1 MANNTCVGM
10 MKGRGGEVKVT
21 FKQVRMG
28 RIIQIGPPQ
37 QIETLAGEHGKKCE
51 IHLSVSF
58 HNLFRSKDMSLEK
71 LRQQPTLKELNEV
84 LDELLPIISD
94 SAVKESVKLD
104 IRSTLIT
111 VTVRQIYPDLS
122 NLTRR
127 KLAMIF
133 QGAIGIKLLIS
144 SIQHAEALEVKCSLC
159 DLLIIF
165 FHDESLLESIF
176 ESNIRQARSLLF
188 GSTVFNVLNETY
200 QEVRQYNHPVTENLQ
215 EITTLKGYTSL
226 VLPTLVVYLKKERNP
241 QLLLAALQLC
251 SPNESQ
257 LVFDHFFQSPER
269 FSTLVLTYTAFI
281 PAQKPVFIKA
291 LLSYLISRYS
301 LQAPQSLGNLQK
313 VRNVLSHFLWDN
325 WSSFFITVLDYQNL
339 SLLKVYV
346 KLINKDQVADLLKSL
361 IPIWGAPTFI
371 NKTSL
376 TLQKHY
382 LYLIVL
388 LLSHEPATNTEISS
402 DHTFLTTITNRID
415 STSLSVRAQG
425 MLLANLVLQNSDGQN
440 KKVFNM
446 KEQDDYE
453 STFFKDLGE
462 ELKDLETLELAT
474 SLAPDICSL
483 QLQTESRVEKITE
496 VTTVASQNSN
506 LYIVSDDELSD
517 PEDSDDDDPSVSRK
531 DYPTRPVYIK
541 ELLQY
546 LLADEKDSKAFDK
559 LEVALKVAPTLI
571 RQKSS
576 FGDEIK
582 HFTNELLATLV
593 GLSNRFEMENFD
605 QQRINSIISIIVN
618 NSEHAI
624 TELLNLFLTGDYSL
638 QQRLII
644 LTSLSLAARELKGHL
659 DENVTRSFNKTK
671 TEFASSLLP
680 KRIHD
685 QFIELEQKQKDL
697 FTFDQHAVQQLEDE
711 YLSSTIQSAEKNIMP
726 HGKVLRV
733 SRGLELK
740 KAQKS
745 HQSSKNR
752 KKEFFKVVGPK
763 FFFPLA
769 TTWHALNSLSGF
781 KIGRYSPILT
791 SHFIRTMALIL
802 DTAYPSAPDLLDMIQ
817 EMVSILIPLKN
828 SYFDQFNAAE
838 LIDKGM
844 NDELLILDSLVLS
857 FLVILQNT
865 NQEFLLQNYGQ
876 ELSQISDWLQN
887 ILETVIDDGIRR
899 KCAGVLVSINNLFRT
914 V

>member
-1 MANNTCVGM
+1 
-10 MKGRGGEVKVT
+10 
-21 FKQVRMG
+21 
-28 RIIQIGPPQ
+28 
-37 QIETLAGEHGKKCE
+37 
-51 IHLSVSF
+51 
-58 HNLFRSKDMSLEK
+58 MSLER
-71 LRQQPTLKELNEV
+71 LRQQPTLQELNEV

-122 NLTRR
+122 NLAKR
-127 KLAMIF
+127 KLAEIF
-133 QGAIGIKLLIS
+133 QGAVGIKLLIS
-144 SIQHAEALEVKCSLC
+144 SIQHAESLEIKCSLC

-165 FHDESLLESIF
+165 LHNESSLESIF

-200 QEVRQYNHPVTENLQ
+200 QDVRQYKHTVTGKLQ
-215 EITTLKGYTSL
+215 EITTLKGYTSV
-226 VLPTLVVYLKKERNP
+226 VLPTLVANLKKERNP

-257 LVFDHFFQSPER
+257 LVFDHFFQSPEP
-269 FSTLVLTYTAFI
+269 FSTLVSTYNTFT
-281 PAQKPVFIKA
+281 PVQKPAFIKA
-291 LLSYLISRYS
+291 LLGYCISRYS
-301 LQAPQSLGNLQK
+301 LRAPQNLDNLQK
-313 VRNVLSHFLWDN
+313 VYSILSQFPWDS

-339 SLLKVYV
+339 PLLKVYV
-346 KLINKDQVADLLKSL
+346 KLINKYQVSDLLKSL
-361 IPIWGAPTFI
+361 VQIWGAPTFI
-371 NKTSL
+371 NKTPL

-382 LYLIVL
+382 LHLIVL
-388 LLSHEPATNTEISS
+388 LLSHNPATNTEISS

-425 MLLANLVLQNSDGQN
+425 MLLANLVLQNSDSQN
-440 KKVFNM
+440 KKVFIM

-453 STFFKDLGE
+453 STFFEDLGD
-462 ELKDLETLELAT
+462 ELKDSEAFDLVT
-474 SLAPDICSL
+474 SLVSDVCFPP
-483 QLQTESRVEKITE
+483 LQTVSRVEKVTE
-496 VTTVASQNSN
+496 VTNMTPQNSN
-506 LYIVSDDELSD
+506 LHIVTDDELSD

-546 LLADEKDSKAFDK
+546 LLADEKDPKAFDK

-571 RQKSS
+571 RQKSH

-605 QQRINSIISIIVN
+605 QQRTNSIISIIVS

-624 TELLNLFLTGDYSL
+624 KELLNLFLTGDYSL

-644 LTSLSLAARELKGHL
+644 LTSFSLAARELKGHQ
-659 DENVTRSFNKTK
+659 DENVTRSFNKVK

-680 KRIHD
+680 KHIHD
-685 QFIELEQKQKDL
+685 QFIELEHKQNGL
-697 FTFDQHAVQQLEDE
+697 LTFDQHAVQQLEDD
-711 YLSSTIQSAEKNIMP
+711 YLNSTVESAEKNLMP

-745 HQSSKNR
+745 LQLSKSR
-752 KKEFFKVVGPK
+752 QKKFFKLVGPK

-769 TTWHALNSLSGF
+769 TTWHALNSQSGF

-791 SHFIRTMALIL
+791 SHFIRTLSLIL

-817 EMVSILIPLKN
+817 EMVSILIPLKD
-828 SYFDQFNAAE
+828 SYFDQFSAPE
-838 LIDKGM
+838 LVDKGM

-876 ELSQISDWLQN
+876 ELSQISDWLQS

-899 KCAGVLVSINNLFRT
+899 KCAGVLVSINNLFGNA
-914 V
+914 